1 MSERRLPAAATSDH
15 VDYIDTLMAMKQ
27 PVRAFDTLERS
38 RARGLRTMLAE
49 RDLVLDA
56 DLGPELVEARK
67 RLAEEYDAAQESL
80 STINPGKQAAEIDR
94 LQARLRDLRESRDR
108 IVEKVRAASPRLA
121 ALQYTAS
128 LDLTAIQQALDP
140 RTVLLSYQVGKERS
154 RLFVVRQ
161 VSGGPQPPLAVY
173 DIAAGEGRL
182 RDDIAALRRLIER
195 QRDAPDAAF
204 VAAAGRLFDL
214 LVAPAQDAIDGAE
227 RILLVPDGP
236 LHSLPFAALVRT
248 TAAQGDRPWQYVV
261 EWKPLHTALSATV
274 FAELQKTRPSS
285 PPPQTLVA
293 FGDPQ
298 YPATETQAVSATRA
312 VLDRAQ
318 SLAPLPATRVEVGSL
333 ARVFEGSATTYL
345 GADATESRAKAVK
358 SARYLHFATH
368 GLLDPRAPLNSA
380 LALSLPAQRRDGEE
394 NGLLQAWE
402 IFEQVRL
409 DTDLVTLSACETAL
423 GAELAG
429 EGLIGLTRAFHYAG
443 ARSVLASLWRVADDS
458 TADLMVRFYGHLKA
472 GLSKD
477 EALRRAQRDTI
488 AQPRTSAPFHWAAF
502 ILSGDWR

>member
-1 MSERRLPAAATSDH
+1 M
-15 VDYIDTLMAMKQ
+15 
-27 PVRAFDTLERS
+27 
-38 RARGLRTMLAE
+38 
-49 RDLVLDA
+49 
-56 DLGPELVEARK
+56 
-67 RLAEEYDAAQESL
+67 
-80 STINPGKQAAEIDR
+80 
-94 LQARLRDLRESRDR
+94 
-108 IVEKVRAASPRLA
+108 
-121 ALQYTAS
+121 
-128 LDLTAIQQALDP
+128 
-140 RTVLLSYQVGKERS
+140 
-154 RLFVVRQ
+154 
-161 VSGGPQPPLAVY
+161 
-173 DIAAGEGRL
+173 
-182 RDDIAALRRLIER
+182 
-195 QRDAPDAAF
+195 
-204 VAAAGRLFDL
+204 
-214 LVAPAQDAIDGAE
+214 
-227 RILLVPDGP
+227 
-236 LHSLPFAALVRT
+236 
-248 TAAQGDRPWQYVV
+248 
-261 EWKPLHTALSATV
+261 
-274 FAELQKTRPSS
+274 
-285 PPPQTLVA
+285 
-293 FGDPQ
+293 
-298 YPATETQAVSATRA
+298 
-312 VLDRAQ
+312 LDRAQ
-318 SLAPLPATRVEVGSL
+318 SLAPLPATRVEVASL
-333 ARVFEGSATTYL
+333 SRLFEGSATTYL
-345 GADATESRAKAVK
+345 GADATESRAKAIK